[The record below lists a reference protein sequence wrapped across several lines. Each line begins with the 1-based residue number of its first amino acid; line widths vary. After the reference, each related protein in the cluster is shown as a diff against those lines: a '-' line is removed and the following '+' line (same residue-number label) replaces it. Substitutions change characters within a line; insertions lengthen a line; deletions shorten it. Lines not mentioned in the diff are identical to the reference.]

1 MTHPRGYNASHM
13 ITARIEYLGKRFTD
27 VLVGTGEFT
36 LFCVYAAG
44 WAIRGGGAFGRFR
57 LLLPQ
62 LFSIGTKSM
71 PVVMLVGAFVGMV
84 FGVEAFD
91 QFKAIGQEAR
101 LGGIIAIS
109 VLKQI
114 GPVLAAV
121 MIAGRVGGAISAE
134 LGTMRVTEQ
143 IDALRVMGTDPL
155 AYLVV
160 PRVLACLIMVPVLT
174 VFSDLLG
181 ILGGWFV
188 IVRGYGVG
196 NGEYWAFSASFVGPW
211 DIFTGLGKGLFFG
224 LIIGL
229 ISCYKG
235 FNCGAG
241 ASGVGRAATDAFV
254 TSFIAIIIS
263 NFFLAT
269 LFKNLYQLIWGS
281 GGVTAFG

>member
-1 MTHPRGYNASHM
+1 MYSLVINRVGEVG
-13 ITARIEYLGKRFTD
+13 RKVQEQLELLGLFTR
-27 VLVGTGEFT
+27 
-36 LFCVYAAG
+36 FCVST
-44 WAIRGGGAFGRFR
+44 AIWMIWGGQAFGRFR
-57 LLLPQ
+57 LLIPQ
-62 LFSIGTKSM
+62 LYYIGTKSM
-71 PVVMLVGAFVGMV
+71 WVVMLVGAFVGMV
-84 FGVEAFD
+84 FGVEAYD
-91 QFKAIGQEAR
+91 QFAAIGQEAR
-101 LGGIIAIS
+101 LGGIISIS

-134 LGTMRVTEQ
+134 LGTMKVTEQ
-143 IDALRVMGTDPL
+143 IDALRVMGTDPI

-160 PRVLACLIMVPVLT
+160 PRVIACLIMVPVLT

-181 ILGGWFV
+181 VLGGWFV
-188 IVRGYGVG
+188 IVRGYGVD
-196 NGEYWAFSASFVGPW
+196 NGEYWAFSKSFVGPW
-211 DIFTGLGKGLFFG
+211 DIFTGLGKGFFFG
-224 LIIGL
+224 GAIGM

-269 LFKNLYQLIWGS
+269 FFKNIYSLIWGS
-281 GGVTAFG
+281 GGPTAFG